1 MSGWIGFNTAVS
13 GLLTSQRKL
22 YVTNHNIAN
31 ANTEGYSRQVAT
43 QSSTAPHR
51 LPGIGFVGTGT
62 TITSVDRVRDS
73 YLDYKYRTENAALG
87 EWEVKRNTLLDIEHI
102 LKETQHEGLSKYVDG
117 FFKSLEDLSKNPS
130 DDSYRVAVREK
141 AIALT
146 NHLNET
152 VTKLYNL
159 EKDVNYQINAQIKK
173 VNDIGS
179 QIRNL
184 NEQIYKLEID
194 GQKANDLRDKRDLL
208 VSELSKIVNVQVSE
222 QDGKFKVSIGGASL
236 VEHSTLSRLQDP
248 PRTIASEMSGES
260 LVQIEWENG
269 NKVALK
275 TGELKG
281 LLDVRDGSG
290 INGEYGGIPYYIER
304 LNDFANIFAKK
315 INEVHKEG
323 YTAENVAGGDFFEA
337 LGGGDIKAS
346 NIRVHSDIIKSL
358 SNIAAGRNP
367 EDTTEPIDPNGVE
380 NNKNILEL
388 LKLRESKKFFS
399 ESVHA
404 QGTPEDYMVSILSTL
419 GVDSQ
424 YAIRMQD
431 NQKIILNGIETRI
444 DSVSSVDPDEE
455 MADMVKFMKTY
466 TASAKMISTLDAML
480 DITVNRLGLAGR

>member
-1 MSGWIGFNTAVS
+1 MSGWIGFNTAVT

-22 YVTNHNIAN
+22 YITNHNIAN

-43 QSSTAPHR
+43 QNATAPHR

-62 TITSVDRVRDS
+62 NITSIERVRDS
-73 YLDYKYRTENAALG
+73 YLDYKYRTENAPLG
-87 EWEVKRNTLLDIEHI
+87 EWEIKRNTLLDIEHI
-102 LKETQHEGLSKYVDG
+102 LKETKDEGLSKYVDD

-141 AIALT
+141 AIAMT

-152 VTKLYNL
+152 ATKLYNL
-159 EKDVNYQINAQIKK
+159 ERDVNYQINAQVKK

-179 QIRNL
+179 QIKNL

-194 GQKANDLRDKRDLL
+194 GKKANDLRDQRDLL
-208 VSELSKIVNVQVSE
+208 VNELSKLVNVQVSE

-236 VEHSTLSRLQDP
+236 VEHSNLSRLQDP
-248 PRTIASEMSGES
+248 PRTVVSEISGEK
-260 LVQIEWENG
+260 LVQVEWENG

-275 TGELKG
+275 SGEIKG

-290 INGEYGGIPYYIER
+290 FNGEYGGIPYYVER

-315 INEVHKEG
+315 IN
-323 YTAENVAGGDFFEA
+323 D
-337 LGGGDIKAS
+337 
-346 NIRVHSDIIKSL
+346 VHSQGYNANNATGINFFYQPMDDSTDPPKEIPITAATIKIDLRIIETL
-358 SNIAAGRNP
+358 DNIAAGKYSNDA
-367 EDTTEPIDPNGVE
+367 ED
-380 NNKNILEL
+380 NKNILDIIE
-388 LKLRESKKFFS
+388 LRESKGFFS
-399 ESVHA
+399 GSKHS
-404 QGTPEDYMVSILSTL
+404 QGTPEDYLTSIVSTL

-431 NQKIILNGIETRI
+431 NQKLILNGIESRI

-466 TASAKMISTLDAML
+466 SASAKMISTLDEIF
-480 DITVNRLGLAGR
+480 DITVNRLGLVGR

>member
-222 QDGKFKVSIGGASL
+222 QDGKYKVSIGGASL
-236 VEHSTLSRLQDP
+236 VEHTNLSKLKDP
-248 PRTIASEMSGES
+248 PATVVSRISGEN
-260 LVQIEWENG
+260 LVQVQWENG
-269 NKVALK
+269 NKVTLK
-275 TGELKG
+275 SGELKG

-290 INGEYGGIPYYIER
+290 ANGEYGGVPYYVER
-304 LNDFANIFAKK
+304 LNDFARVFAKK
-315 INEVHKEG
+315 INEVHKDG
-323 YTAENVAGGDFFEA
+323 VTANGETNINFFYEPTDPEEITA
-337 LGGGDIKAS
+337 ATIK
-346 NIRVHSDIIKSL
+346 IDPKILESL
-358 SNIAAGRNP
+358 DNIAAGKYSNDA
-367 EDTTEPIDPNGVE
+367 ED
-380 NNKNILEL
+380 NKTILEL
-388 LKLRESKKFFS
+388 LKLRESKGFFS
-399 ESVHA
+399 ESKHA
-404 QGTPEDYMVSILSTL
+404 QGTPEDYLISIISSL

-424 YAIRMQD
+424 YAIRMKE
-431 NQKIILNGIETRI
+431 NQELILNGIETRI